1 LSDAGI
7 VSMHSIGVTLSP
19 CQVYLDS
26 RDLIGD
32 RAPMHPFKPEFHST
46 ETGRAML
53 RELVGDVDP
62 TGLELLRLVKIVSNQ
77 YDALVGERLRAADLS
92 GSRWRLLLRLH
103 GEEQDADSQ
112 GISPTHLSRCQNV
125 SKNTISAL
133 LRGLEEQGL
142 IERTLDPDDK
152 RAFRIR
158 LTEAGR
164 ARVRE
169 TAPQHLAF
177 LNTLIE
183 GLTPDERGQLIQL
196 LGKLRHSLLT
206 HAESQKAESST
217 SGGN

>member
-1 LSDAGI
+1 MKHWPAYDNDEFRNHAAA
-7 VSMHSIGVTLSP
+7 M
-19 CQVYLDS
+19 
-26 RDLIGD
+26 
-32 RAPMHPFKPEFHST
+32 RARLT
-46 ETGRAML
+46 
-53 RELVGDVDP
+53 ELVGDVDP
-62 TGLELLRLVKIVSNQ
+62 TGLELLRLVKIVANQ
-77 YDALVGERLRAADLS
+77 YDTIVRERLRAADLS

-103 GEEQDADSQ
+103 GEERDAASQ

-177 LNTLIE
+177 LNALVE
-183 GLTPDERGQLIQL
+183 GLTPDDQAQLIQL
-196 LGKLRHSLLT
+196 LGKLRRSLLA
-206 HAESQKAESST
+206 HAESQKAEPFT
-217 SGGN
+217 SGGH